1 MGIFNSNGKHSFVI
15 TKAIIYIEVQYAR
28 RENCVSNEWSDLP
41 MSPIEETLVEVF
53 LDEASALET
62 IMADLYSSFEK
73 SFAEDAIFWKQLADE
88 ELNHAALIQNV
99 KSDPEVSKW
108 FVHDAPD
115 DLVKETVKT
124 MEWATSLV
132 IKYSEEKPDRLTAF
146 NTAIEV
152 EKTAWELHY
161 QSLMTK
167 KSDKW
172 FVDIVQE
179 LNNYDR
185 DHLRRINLYIK
196 EYNLVSLKSIGRV
209 RYGPVFYI

>member
-1 MGIFNSNGKHSFVI
+1 
-15 TKAIIYIEVQYAR
+15 
-28 RENCVSNEWSDLP
+28 

-73 SFAEDAIFWKQLADE
+73 SFVEDAVFWKQLADE

-146 NTAIEV
+146 NTALEV

-167 KSDKW
+167 NSDKW

-179 LNNYDR
+179 LNKYDR

-196 EYNLVSLKSIGRV
+196 EKNIT
-209 RYGPVFYI
+209 

>member
-1 MGIFNSNGKHSFVI
+1 
-15 TKAIIYIEVQYAR
+15 
-28 RENCVSNEWSDLP
+28 
-41 MSPIEETLVEVF
+41 MSPIEETLVEDF

-73 SFAEDAIFWKQLADE
+73 SFAEDAVFWKQLADE

-179 LNNYDR
+179 LNKYDR

-196 EYNLVSLKSIGRV
+196 EKNIT
-209 RYGPVFYI
+209 

>member
-1 MGIFNSNGKHSFVI
+1 
-15 TKAIIYIEVQYAR
+15 
-28 RENCVSNEWSDLP
+28 
-41 MSPIEETLVEVF
+41 MSPIEETLVEAF

-73 SFAEDAIFWKQLADE
+73 SFAEDAFFGKQLADE
-88 ELNHAALIQNV
+88 ELNHAALTQNV

-179 LNNYDR
+179 LNKYDR

-196 EYNLVSLKSIGRV
+196 EKNIT
-209 RYGPVFYI
+209 

>member
-1 MGIFNSNGKHSFVI
+1 
-15 TKAIIYIEVQYAR
+15 
-28 RENCVSNEWSDLP
+28 

-73 SFAEDAIFWKQLADE
+73 SFAEDAVFWNQLADE

-115 DLVKETVKT
+115 DLVKETIKT

-179 LNNYDR
+179 LNKYDR

-196 EYNLVSLKSIGRV
+196 ENNI
-209 RYGPVFYI
+209 I

>member
-1 MGIFNSNGKHSFVI
+1 
-15 TKAIIYIEVQYAR
+15 
-28 RENCVSNEWSDLP
+28 

-73 SFAEDAIFWKQLADE
+73 WFVEDAVFWKQLADE

-179 LNNYDR
+179 LNKYDR

-196 EYNLVSLKSIGRV
+196 VNNIT
-209 RYGPVFYI
+209 

>member
-1 MGIFNSNGKHSFVI
+1 M
-15 TKAIIYIEVQYAR
+15 R
-28 RENCVSNEWSDLP
+28 
-41 MSPIEETLVEVF
+41 PIEETLVEVF

-179 LNNYDR
+179 LNEYDR

-196 EYNLVSLKSIGRV
+196 EKNIT
-209 RYGPVFYI
+209 

>member
-1 MGIFNSNGKHSFVI
+1 
-15 TKAIIYIEVQYAR
+15 
-28 RENCVSNEWSDLP
+28 

-73 SFAEDAIFWKQLADE
+73 SFAEDAVFWKKLADE

-146 NTAIEV
+146 NTALEV

-179 LNNYDR
+179 LNKYDR

-196 EYNLVSLKSIGRV
+196 VNNIT
-209 RYGPVFYI
+209 

>member
-1 MGIFNSNGKHSFVI
+1 
-15 TKAIIYIEVQYAR
+15 
-28 RENCVSNEWSDLP
+28 
-41 MSPIEETLVEVF
+41 MSPIEETLVEDF

-73 SFAEDAIFWKQLADE
+73 SFAEDAVFWKQLADE

-161 QSLMTK
+161 QSLMTQ

-179 LNNYDR
+179 LNKYDR

-196 EYNLVSLKSIGRV
+196 EKNIT
-209 RYGPVFYI
+209 

>member
-1 MGIFNSNGKHSFVI
+1 
-15 TKAIIYIEVQYAR
+15 
-28 RENCVSNEWSDLP
+28 

-73 SFAEDAIFWKQLADE
+73 SFVEDAVFWKQLADE

-179 LNNYDR
+179 LNKYDR

-196 EYNLVSLKSIGRV
+196 EKKIT
-209 RYGPVFYI
+209 

>member
-1 MGIFNSNGKHSFVI
+1 
-15 TKAIIYIEVQYAR
+15 
-28 RENCVSNEWSDLP
+28 
-41 MSPIEETLVEVF
+41 MSPIEETLVEDF

-73 SFAEDAIFWKQLADE
+73 SFAEDAVFWKQLADE

-108 FVHDAPD
+108 FVHDTPD

-179 LNNYDR
+179 LNEYDR

-196 EYNLVSLKSIGRV
+196 EKNIT
-209 RYGPVFYI
+209 

>member
-1 MGIFNSNGKHSFVI
+1 
-15 TKAIIYIEVQYAR
+15 
-28 RENCVSNEWSDLP
+28 

-73 SFAEDAIFWKQLADE
+73 SFVEDAVFWKQLADE

-167 KSDKW
+167 NSDKW

-179 LNNYDR
+179 LNKYDR

-196 EYNLVSLKSIGRV
+196 EKNIT
-209 RYGPVFYI
+209 

>member
-1 MGIFNSNGKHSFVI
+1 
-15 TKAIIYIEVQYAR
+15 
-28 RENCVSNEWSDLP
+28 

-73 SFAEDAIFWKQLADE
+73 SFAEDAVFWKQLADE

-152 EKTAWELHY
+152 EKTAWELHC

-179 LNNYDR
+179 LNEYDR

-196 EYNLVSLKSIGRV
+196 EKNIT
-209 RYGPVFYI
+209 

>member
-1 MGIFNSNGKHSFVI
+1 
-15 TKAIIYIEVQYAR
+15 
-28 RENCVSNEWSDLP
+28 

-73 SFAEDAIFWKQLADE
+73 SFAEDAVFWKKLADE

-132 IKYSEEKPDRLTAF
+132 IKYSEETPDRLTAF

-179 LNNYDR
+179 LNKYDR

-196 EYNLVSLKSIGRV
+196 EKNIT
-209 RYGPVFYI
+209 

>member
-1 MGIFNSNGKHSFVI
+1 
-15 TKAIIYIEVQYAR
+15 
-28 RENCVSNEWSDLP
+28 

-62 IMADLYSSFEK
+62 IMADLYSSFER

-115 DLVKETVKT
+115 DLVKETIKT

-196 EYNLVSLKSIGRV
+196 EKNIT
-209 RYGPVFYI
+209 

>member
-1 MGIFNSNGKHSFVI
+1 
-15 TKAIIYIEVQYAR
+15 
-28 RENCVSNEWSDLP
+28 
-41 MSPIEETLVEVF
+41 MSPIEETLAEAF

-73 SFAEDAIFWKQLADE
+73 SFAEDALFWKQLADE

-167 KSDKW
+167 NSDKW

-179 LNNYDR
+179 LNKYDR

-196 EYNLVSLKSIGRV
+196 EKNIT
-209 RYGPVFYI
+209 

>member
-1 MGIFNSNGKHSFVI
+1 
-15 TKAIIYIEVQYAR
+15 
-28 RENCVSNEWSDLP
+28 

-73 SFAEDAIFWKQLADE
+73 SFAEDAVFWKKLADE

-132 IKYSEEKPDRLTAF
+132 IKYSEETPDRLTAF
-146 NTAIEV
+146 NTALEV

-179 LNNYDR
+179 LNKYDR

-196 EYNLVSLKSIGRV
+196 EKNIT
-209 RYGPVFYI
+209 

>member
-1 MGIFNSNGKHSFVI
+1 
-15 TKAIIYIEVQYAR
+15 
-28 RENCVSNEWSDLP
+28 

-73 SFAEDAIFWKQLADE
+73 SFVEDAVFWKQLADE

-146 NTAIEV
+146 TTAIEV

-179 LNNYDR
+179 LNKYDR

-196 EYNLVSLKSIGRV
+196 EKNIT
-209 RYGPVFYI
+209 

>member
-1 MGIFNSNGKHSFVI
+1 
-15 TKAIIYIEVQYAR
+15 
-28 RENCVSNEWSDLP
+28 

-73 SFAEDAIFWKQLADE
+73 SFAEDAVFWKQLADE

-179 LNNYDR
+179 LNKYDR

-196 EYNLVSLKSIGRV
+196 EKNIT
-209 RYGPVFYI
+209 

>member
-1 MGIFNSNGKHSFVI
+1 
-15 TKAIIYIEVQYAR
+15 
-28 RENCVSNEWSDLP
+28 
-41 MSPIEETLVEVF
+41 MSPIEETLVEDF

-62 IMADLYSSFEK
+62 IMADLYSLFEK
-73 SFAEDAIFWKQLADE
+73 SFAEDAVFWKQLADE

-179 LNNYDR
+179 LNEYDR

-196 EYNLVSLKSIGRV
+196 EKNIT
-209 RYGPVFYI
+209 

>member
-1 MGIFNSNGKHSFVI
+1 
-15 TKAIIYIEVQYAR
+15 
-28 RENCVSNEWSDLP
+28 

-73 SFAEDAIFWKQLADE
+73 SFVEDAVFWKQLADE

-146 NTAIEV
+146 NTALEV

-179 LNNYDR
+179 LNKYDR

-196 EYNLVSLKSIGRV
+196 EKNIT
-209 RYGPVFYI
+209 

>member
-1 MGIFNSNGKHSFVI
+1 
-15 TKAIIYIEVQYAR
+15 
-28 RENCVSNEWSDLP
+28 

-73 SFAEDAIFWKQLADE
+73 SFVEDAVFWKQLADE

-146 NTAIEV
+146 NTALEV

-179 LNNYDR
+179 LNKYDR

-196 EYNLVSLKSIGRV
+196 VNNIT
-209 RYGPVFYI
+209 

>member
-1 MGIFNSNGKHSFVI
+1 
-15 TKAIIYIEVQYAR
+15 
-28 RENCVSNEWSDLP
+28 
-41 MSPIEETLVEVF
+41 MSPIEETLVEDF

-73 SFAEDAIFWKQLADE
+73 SFAEDAVFWKQLADE

-108 FVHDAPD
+108 FVHDTPD
-115 DLVKETVKT
+115 DLVKETIKT

-179 LNNYDR
+179 LNEYDR

-196 EYNLVSLKSIGRV
+196 EKNIT
-209 RYGPVFYI
+209 

>member
-1 MGIFNSNGKHSFVI
+1 
-15 TKAIIYIEVQYAR
+15 
-28 RENCVSNEWSDLP
+28 
-41 MSPIEETLVEVF
+41 MSPIEETLVEDF

-73 SFAEDAIFWKQLADE
+73 SFAEDAVFWKQLADE

-179 LNNYDR
+179 LNEYDR

-196 EYNLVSLKSIGRV
+196 EKNIT
-209 RYGPVFYI
+209 

>member
-1 MGIFNSNGKHSFVI
+1 
-15 TKAIIYIEVQYAR
+15 
-28 RENCVSNEWSDLP
+28 

-73 SFAEDAIFWKQLADE
+73 WFVEDAVFWKQLADE

-146 NTAIEV
+146 NTALEV

-179 LNNYDR
+179 LNKYDR

-196 EYNLVSLKSIGRV
+196 VNNIT
-209 RYGPVFYI
+209 